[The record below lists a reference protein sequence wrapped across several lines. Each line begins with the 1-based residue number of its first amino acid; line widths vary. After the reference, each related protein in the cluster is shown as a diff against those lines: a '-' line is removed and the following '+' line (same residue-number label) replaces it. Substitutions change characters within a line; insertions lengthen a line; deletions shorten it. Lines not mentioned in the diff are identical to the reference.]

1 MNRYPIGAIDGFRGG
16 GGDGV
21 RIEKSPLFL
30 KNSLDP
36 PLLRQGRPSLLA
48 IKQVTAAPQKK
59 TEKNSAD
66 SGFAER

>member
-1 MNRYPIGAIDGFRGG
+1 MAFAAAAACESRNRRCSSKIPSILP
-16 GGDGV
+16 
-21 RIEKSPLFL
+21 S
-30 KNSLDP
+30 S
-36 PLLRQGRPSLLA
+36 GRPSLLA